1 MTGRSV
7 FDPSDSHLIMCRC
20 ENVTLGQVKASIH
33 DGGARR
39 VNEVKKLTRAGMG
52 QCQGRTCA
60 GLIEIILSTETQ
72 TPVGK
77 EPFKSQAPVRV
88 LPIDHLAALA
98 DRLDEPAGPVS
109 VTMTRRPLKM
119 DATESTTSSDK

>member
-1 MTGRSV
+1 LTDRSV
-7 FDPSDSHLIMCRC
+7 FDPSDNHMIICRC

-33 DGGARR
+33 HRGARC

-77 EPFKSQAPVRV
+77 EPFKSQPPVRV

-98 DRLDEPAGPVS
+98 DRFDEPAGPVS
-109 VTMTRRPLKM
+109 IAMTRRPINM
-119 DATESTTSSDK
+119 DETGSTASSDK